1 MLNQLGGFLFG
12 GGLAVASVLY
22 MDDIVYVPIRRAF
35 VRPVVAYF
43 NAYPSE
49 AHPDSPQNVS
59 DVLHDFKEKGSEFF
73 KEMKP
78 RDVSLDSIK
87 DYVKDEDFR
96 TREEHYFNYI
106 RRRKEEEEDKQ
117 SQLESFV
124 EKYSKQDYDT
134 LKKSTIKDI
143 YSVYETTK
151 QGKSVEYNEFDT
163 FPEMLQIITKGKK
176 KSVKAQSL
184 EDELKEVLG
193 QVPSKSKTLLQQ
205 SVQYQTPGERD
216 ERTQRI
222 EEMKKLEETIN
233 LKPDTLQHENITKFL
248 SSYEGKYSVR
258 EVKKSDKQN
267 LKKLRDKA
275 VEPDMEYNYPSPTEE
290 TPEGIEN
297 PEDSQKNLNVN

>member
-35 VRPVVAYF
+35 VRPVIAYF

-49 AHPDSPQNVS
+49 AHPDSPQNVR

-117 SQLESFV
+117 SQLEPFV

-275 VEPDMEYNYPSPTEE
+275 VEPDMEYSYPSPTEE
-290 TPEGIEN
+290 TPERIEN
-297 PEDSQKNLNVN
+297 PEDS

>member
-12 GGLAVASVLY
+12 GGLAIASVLY

-35 VRPVVAYF
+35 VRPVIAYF

-117 SQLESFV
+117 SQLEPFV

-275 VEPDMEYNYPSPTEE
+275 VEPDMEYSYPSPTEE

-297 PEDSQKNLNVN
+297 PEDSQKI